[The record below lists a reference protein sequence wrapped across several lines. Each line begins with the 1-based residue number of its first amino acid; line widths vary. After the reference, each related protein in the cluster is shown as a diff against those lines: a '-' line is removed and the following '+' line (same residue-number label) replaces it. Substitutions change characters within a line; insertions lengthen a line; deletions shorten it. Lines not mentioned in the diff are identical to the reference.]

1 MNEPTVR
8 TPDGLVDL
16 TPHAESFGLRGQIM
30 ADQNLWNNTCK
41 RLGDAEIALI
51 SSLVDGMDRML
62 SSERADHDNFDF
74 KHWYRK
80 SDRSTK
86 ADWTR
91 VRATMYVTEQGTPW
105 ICLTESPKRAHR
117 WRGHSHA

>member
-1 MNEPTVR
+1 MTGPTVR
-8 TPDGLVDL
+8 SPDGLVDL
-16 TPHAESFGLRGQIM
+16 TPNAERYGLRGQIM

-41 RLGDAEIALI
+41 LGGDAEIALI
-51 SSLVDGMDRML
+51 DSLVNGMDKLL
-62 SSERADHDNFDF
+62 SGDRADYDNFDF

-80 SDRSTK
+80 TAASTK

-91 VRATMYVTEQGTPW
+91 VRATMFATDEGTPW

-117 WRGHSHA
+117 WRGHSHD